1 MNSRYFFPR
10 SLSQA
15 LWVSGKP
22 RIWYQSRKPLSFYW
36 YWWIYLLFWYGI
48 YFFWQI
54 YQTKSF
60 SLTYTNIQYEGNQ
73 DLDTTKL
80 SALDTKAT
88 IVVYGDITISS
99 DYTVGATILPRAII
113 ALKDA
118 DGNGGNISIK
128 NSVSRLDTSLIAEK
142 SLLSGDPSGTL
153 YYTDL
158 SNATGVLD
166 KQLYVYGSIIS
177 LNTIGWASIP
187 GAPVCPQ
194 SIDACSGSVP
204 LRYDFE
210 HFRYY
215 RGASPAPLARS
226 AAGLSIED
234 KKASFII
241 EYDSRIT
248 TNPPPGL
255 APIR

>member
-1 MNSRYFFPR
+1 M
-10 SLSQA
+10 
-15 LWVSGKP
+15 VSDSVFAGGVK
-22 RIWYQSRKPLSFYW
+22 ILGQSSGEKIYQSITDMYQPKNASVSRADIINEARKN
-36 YWWIYLLFWYGI
+36 IGI
-48 YFFWQI
+48 LARNI
-54 YQTKSF
+54 
-60 SLTYTNIQYEGNQ
+60 TYTLGKYEGNNIVIYSGNQ

-99 DYTVGATILPRAII
+99 DYTAGATILPRAII
-113 ALKDA
+113 ALKDT

-177 LNTIGWASIP
+177 LNTIG
-187 GAPVCPQ
+187 
-194 SIDACSGSVP
+194 
-204 LRYDFE
+204 
-210 HFRYY
+210 
-215 RGASPAPLARS
+215 
-226 AAGLSIED
+226 
-234 KKASFII
+234 
-241 EYDSRIT
+241 
-248 TNPPPGL
+248 
-255 APIR
+255 